1 MINPKTSICFWGC
14 FYCMVT
20 RSEYRFVV
28 ALVDVTKLRFV
39 CKKIYYIFIIA
50 FFSLMAVACSSEKA
64 LKKGDKYAAIMEYNE
79 AVKEYKKAYRKIPP
93 KERAQRAD
101 VAWKM
106 GECYRKSNSPVL
118 AAAAYQNALRYGCPD
133 SLALLYLADALLE
146 KGDYKA
152 SEKSY
157 KAFLEK
163 APDNRMAQIG
173 LQSAMQS
180 SEWKKNPNRYIVKK
194 SKELNGQRS
203 DFCPMYVGEDTT
215 MILTTTTR
223 KEATGDEVSGIT
235 GQKSAD
241 LFITKLD
248 EKGKWQKSEKI
259 ESDVNSEFEDG
270 ACAFTRDGK
279 VMYFTRCVTDPH
291 YPRFAGIYKSNR
303 SDASWSKPEQVV
315 ITRDTL
321 SLYAHPAVSPDGEWL
336 YFTSNMAG
344 GHGGLDLWRFYIG
357 RSRSMEGIVENLGPM
372 INTEGD
378 EQFPSFGPKGELFF
392 SSDGYPGMG
401 GLDIFCATQAS
412 DTLWNVVNM
421 GAPLNSNGDD
431 FGMTFAPGLYRG
443 FFSSNRGDARGWD
456 HIYSFYLPETVHM
469 LRGWLYEKDGYE
481 LPEGVIYM
489 IGDDGTNSSFG
500 VMKDGSYSV
509 RVTPGVKY
517 VLLGTCKGYLNS
529 MQEFTAD
536 STDSN
541 MEYNIDFALASISKP
556 VLIDNIF
563 YEYDKATLTA
573 ESTASLDELV
583 RLLDLNPNVTIELG
597 SHCDF
602 RGSDNYNQR
611 LSQARAESV
620 VEYLTA
626 NGIENERLKAVGY
639 GEGTPK
645 VISKKVSE
653 VHSFL
658 KEGDVLTEAF
668 INALESEEQK
678 EICHALN
685 RRTEFQVLRT
695 TYKLYE

>member
-1 MINPKTSICFWGC
+1 MHRN
-14 FYCMVT
+14 
-20 RSEYRFVV
+20 
-28 ALVDVTKLRFV
+28 
-39 CKKIYYIFIIA
+39 IYYIFITLLLSIA
-50 FFSLMAVACSSEKA
+50 AVACSSEKA
-64 LKKGDKYAAIMEYNE
+64 IRKGDKFAAIMEYHE
-79 AVKEYKKAYRKIPP
+79 AAKEYKKAYRQISP
-93 KERAQRAD
+93 KERPKRAE

-106 GECYRKSNSPVL
+106 GECYRKGNSAVF
-118 AAAAYQNALRYGCPD
+118 AAAAYQNALRYGYPD
-133 SLALLYLADALLE
+133 STALLYLADALLE

-152 SEKSY
+152 SEKNY
-157 KAFLEK
+157 RAFLEK
-163 APDNRMAQIG
+163 AQDNRMAQIG

-180 SEWKKNPNRYIVKK
+180 AEWKKNPNRYIVKK

-203 DFCPMYVGEDTT
+203 DYCPAYVGEDTT
-215 MILTTTTR
+215 MIVTTTTR
-223 KEATGDEVSGIT
+223 KEATGDELSGIT
-235 GQKSAD
+235 GQKHAD
-241 LFITKLD
+241 IFMTKLD

-270 ACAFTRDGK
+270 ACAFTPDGK

-291 YPRFAGIYKSNR
+291 YPRYAAIYKSSR
-303 SDASWSKPEQVV
+303 SDASWGKPEQVV

-344 GHGGLDLWRFYIG
+344 GCGGLDLWRFYIG
-357 RSRSMEGIVENLGPM
+357 PSRAMEGIIENLGPM
-372 INTEGD
+372 INTDGD

-401 GLDIFCATQAS
+401 GLDIFCATLS
-412 DTLWNVVNM
+412 NDTLWNVTNM

-456 HIYSFYLPETVHM
+456 HIYSFFLPETVHM
-469 LRGWLYEKDGYE
+469 LRGWIYEKDGYE

-529 MQEFTAD
+529 MQELTAD
-536 STDSN
+536 SVEEN
-541 MEYNIDFALASISKP
+541 REYQLDFELASITKP

-573 ESTASLDELV
+573 ESTASLNELV
-583 RLLDLNPNVTIELG
+583 KLLELNPNVTIELG

-626 NGIENERLKAVGY
+626 AGVEKERLTAAGY
-639 GEGTPK
+639 GEESPK
-645 VISKKVSE
+645 VITKKLSE
-653 VHSFL
+653 KHTFL
-658 KEGDVLTEAF
+658 KEGDVLTEEF
-668 INALESEEQK
+668 IDALEAEEQK
-678 EICHALN
+678 EVCHALN

>member
-1 MINPKTSICFWGC
+1 MHRN
-14 FYCMVT
+14 
-20 RSEYRFVV
+20 
-28 ALVDVTKLRFV
+28 
-39 CKKIYYIFIIA
+39 IYYIFITLLLSIV
-50 FFSLMAVACSSEKA
+50 AVACSSEKA
-64 LKKGDKYAAIMEYNE
+64 IRKGDKFAAIMEYHE
-79 AVKEYKKAYRKIPP
+79 AAKEYKKAYRQISP
-93 KERAQRAD
+93 KERPKRAE

-106 GECYRKSNSPVL
+106 GECYRKGNSAVF
-118 AAAAYQNALRYGCPD
+118 ASAAYQNAVRYGYPD
-133 SLALLYLADALLE
+133 STALLYLADALLE

-152 SEKSY
+152 SEKNY
-157 KAFLEK
+157 RAFLEK
-163 APDNRMAQIG
+163 AHDNRMAQIG

-180 SEWKKNPNRYIVKK
+180 AEWKKNPNRYIVKK

-203 DFCPMYVGEDTT
+203 DYCPAYVGEDTT
-215 MILTTTTR
+215 MIVTTTTR
-223 KEATGDEVSGIT
+223 KEATGDELSGIT
-235 GQKSAD
+235 GQKHAD
-241 LFITKLD
+241 IFMTKLD

-259 ESDVNSEFEDG
+259 ESDINSEFEDG
-270 ACAFTRDGK
+270 ACAFTPDGK

-291 YPRFAGIYKSNR
+291 YPRYAAIYRSSR
-303 SDASWSKPEQVV
+303 SDASWGKPEQVV

-344 GHGGLDLWRFYIG
+344 GCGGLDLWRFYIG
-357 RSRSMEGIVENLGPM
+357 PSRAMEGIIENLGPM
-372 INTEGD
+372 INTDGD

-401 GLDIFCATQAS
+401 GLDIFCATLS
-412 DTLWNVVNM
+412 NDTLWNVTNM

-456 HIYSFYLPETVHM
+456 HIYSFFLPETVHM
-469 LRGWLYEKDGYE
+469 LRGWIYEKDGYE

-529 MQEFTAD
+529 MQELTAD
-536 STDSN
+536 SVEGN
-541 MEYNIDFALASISKP
+541 REYQLDFELASITKP

-573 ESTASLDELV
+573 ESTASLNELV
-583 RLLDLNPNVTIELG
+583 KLLELNPNVTIELG

-626 NGIENERLKAVGY
+626 AGVEKERLTAAGY
-639 GEGTPK
+639 GEESPK
-645 VISKKVSE
+645 VITKKLSE
-653 VHSFL
+653 KHTFL
-658 KEGDVLTEAF
+658 KEGDVLTEEF
-668 INALESEEQK
+668 IDALEAEEQK
-678 EICHALN
+678 EVCHALN